1 MIGVIGGMGPYA
13 GIDLVKNIFDM
24 TKASSDQEH
33 VPLSMIS
40 LPHLIEDRTAFL
52 LGKSQNNPGI
62 ILSEIAMKLIEQGA
76 TAIGMPCNTA
86 HSPKIISEIM
96 KRIPKHIIFVNMI
109 EKVVE
114 HIMKEY
120 QQISKVGILA
130 TSGTLQTR
138 IYDEELE
145 NNDLI
150 PIVLSE
156 NDQMTLVDPSIY
168 DKGYGI
174 KSNSDPVSKKAKE
187 NLEKAIDVL
196 VNDGAEA
203 IILGCTEI
211 PLAIKGAQHDLLPL
225 INTTKILATAL
236 LLETKPDAINIE

>member
-1 MIGVIGGMGPYA
+1 
-13 GIDLVKNIFDM
+13 
-24 TKASSDQEH
+24 
-33 VPLSMIS
+33 
-40 LPHLIEDRTAFL
+40 
-52 LGKSQNNPGI
+52 
-62 ILSEIAMKLIEQGA
+62 
-76 TAIGMPCNTA
+76 
-86 HSPKIISEIM
+86 
-96 KRIPKHIIFVNMI
+96 
-109 EKVVE
+109 
-114 HIMKEY
+114 MKEY

-130 TSGTLQTR
+130 TSGTLQTK

-174 KSNSDPVSKKAKE
+174 KSNSDPVSKNAKE

-196 VNDGAEA
+196 GNDGAEA

-211 PLAIKGAQHDLLPL
+211 PLAINKKHYGPIPL
-225 INTTKILATAL
+225 IDSTKVLASTLILESKSEKYSL
-236 LLETKPDAINIE
+236 IK